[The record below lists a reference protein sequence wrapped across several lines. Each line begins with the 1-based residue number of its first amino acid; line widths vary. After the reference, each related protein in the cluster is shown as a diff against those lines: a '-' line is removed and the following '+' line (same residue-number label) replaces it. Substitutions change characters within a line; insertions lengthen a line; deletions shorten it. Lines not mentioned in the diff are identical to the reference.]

1 MKKCMILLLLL
12 LTICL
17 LSACKGNALPDE
29 MNEEELLSAGENI
42 LQMLTS
48 GNCQGVYECLREDV
62 RQQTD
67 AAAIE
72 ELLNK
77 ATEGK
82 GSFQKITGRMVTGIT
97 EGEQPQG
104 IAVFQ
109 CKYQKKSIAFRIAFD
124 PDMQLIGLDI
134 RTK

>member
-48 GNCQGVYECLREDV
+48 GNCQGVYEAC
-62 RQQTD
+62 
-67 AAAIE
+67 
-72 ELLNK
+72 
-77 ATEGK
+77 
-82 GSFQKITGRMVTGIT
+82 GRMFGSR
-97 EGEQPQG
+97 PMLLPLKN
-104 IAVFQ
+104 F
-109 CKYQKKSIAFRIAFD
+109 
-124 PDMQLIGLDI
+124 
-134 RTK
+134 